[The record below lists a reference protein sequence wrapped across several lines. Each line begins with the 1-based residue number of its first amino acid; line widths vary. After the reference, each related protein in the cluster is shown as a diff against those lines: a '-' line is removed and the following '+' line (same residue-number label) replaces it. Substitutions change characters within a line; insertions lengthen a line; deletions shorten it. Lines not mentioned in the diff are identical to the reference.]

1 MEYNSLE
8 GWLRI
13 GHATQA
19 MDERAALI
27 LTLHAAL
34 EQEMEVVL
42 RHLLPRGD
50 RLGSRLGFSQKIDV
64 LAAAWQGDAEM
75 IDKVCRVLVRFND
88 LRNAVAHGDARE
100 FKKALD
106 KLMHANLSIGGVPE
120 IDQPLVLVAA
130 NICAALG
137 GAPTMQ
143 AVVEEFGKVLAQA
156 AQGIKSFLDAIQA
169 KAKEFADG

>member
-13 GHATQA
+13 GQATQV

-34 EQEMEVVL
+34 EHEMEIVL

-50 RLGSRLGFSQKIDV
+50 RLGPRLGFSQKIDV
-64 LAAAWQGDAEM
+64 LAAAWEGDGEM
-75 IDKVCRVLVRFND
+75 IDMVCRVLVRFND

-100 FKKALD
+100 FKKAYD
-106 KLMHANLSIGGVPE
+106 KLMQANLSIGGVPE
-120 IDQPLVLVAA
+120 VDQPLVFVAS
-130 NICAALG
+130 NVCAALG

-143 AVVEEFGKVLAQA
+143 AVVEEIGKALAEVIH
-156 AQGIKSFLDAIQA
+156 GIKALFETFQA
-169 KAKEFADG
+169 KAKAIAHD